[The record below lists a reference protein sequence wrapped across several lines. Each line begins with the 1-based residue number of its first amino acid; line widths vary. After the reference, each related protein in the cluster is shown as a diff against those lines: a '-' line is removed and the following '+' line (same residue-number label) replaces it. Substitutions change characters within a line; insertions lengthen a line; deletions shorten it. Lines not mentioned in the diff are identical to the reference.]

1 MTAPRTR
8 PRYVLPLVLTAGL
21 GLSGC
26 ATEGLSSLPL
36 PAPGVGSGGY
46 TVTAVFGNALN
57 LPADAKVKL
66 AGADVGQMESMQ
78 ARDYTAVA
86 TLRIMDGV
94 RLPEGT
100 TAELRS
106 ATPLG
111 DVFISVRPPATVEPS
126 APLLGDGD
134 VIDIDSTASAATVE
148 SVLGSAAILVNGGAV
163 RSFTNII
170 NGLGKA
176 TGDQGQAFGALIDKT
191 NRTLGKLNARSD
203 EIATAVSE
211 TNNLVAQIETKN
223 DALGELMTEAGPA
236 ANTLAQHTT
245 GIADLVQHVGAT
257 TDQLKKFPSIAGTDT
272 SGRSVIADANQI
284 AASWNDLVVA
294 PDATLRSLNR
304 LMPPLIK
311 GTSGN
316 SLATRASIDRLVLGS
331 IPDIGFTGDV
341 GLHGP
346 KRYNW
351 EQLVGSFKYTLWRLQ
366 ERIVGK
372 GPEVPQVPVLP
383 SPTEPGQ
390 LVVAPTL
397 PEAPPPPPGPEAPLP
412 GPPQNAEAP
421 R

>member
-1 MTAPRTR
+1 M
-8 PRYVLPLVLTAGL
+8 
-21 GLSGC
+21 
-26 ATEGLSSLPL
+26 
-36 PAPGVGSGGY
+36 
-46 TVTAVFGNALN
+46 
-57 LPADAKVKL
+57 
-66 AGADVGQMESMQ
+66 
-78 ARDYTAVA
+78 
-86 TLRIMDGV
+86 
-94 RLPEGT
+94 
-100 TAELRS
+100 
-106 ATPLG
+106 
-111 DVFISVRPPATVEPS
+111 
-126 APLLGDGD
+126 
-134 VIDIDSTASAATVE
+134 
-148 SVLGSAAILVNGGAV
+148 
-163 RSFTNII
+163 
-170 NGLGKA
+170 
-176 TGDQGQAFGALIDKT
+176 
-191 NRTLGKLNARSD
+191 
-203 EIATAVSE
+203 SE

-245 GIADLVQHVGAT
+245 GIADLVQQVGAT